1 VYEFR
6 LKFGLVTVKSDHVL
20 VVVVLHHQKNLIE
33 ILELSNI
40 IGIDIGN

>member
-20 VVVVLHHQKNLIE
+20 VLLLHHQKNLIE
-33 ILELSNI
+33 ILELLSNI

>member
-20 VVVVLHHQKNLIE
+20 VLLLHHQKNLIE